1 MWTRRDEVSCDELRA
16 EGGAERKS
24 MNPFRQNTD
33 GSLVVMEEL
42 GASGLRDRGSSL
54 LIIAQIFDWV
64 W

>member
-1 MWTRRDEVSCDELRA
+1 
-16 EGGAERKS
+16 